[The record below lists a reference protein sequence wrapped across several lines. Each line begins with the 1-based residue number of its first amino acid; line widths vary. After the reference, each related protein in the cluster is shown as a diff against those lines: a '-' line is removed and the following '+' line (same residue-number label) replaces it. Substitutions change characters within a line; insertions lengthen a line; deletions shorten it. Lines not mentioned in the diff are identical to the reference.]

1 VRRGPTRTVG
11 ARVVLVDGA
20 CVAHVSRGGR
30 QILTWLPEAEPERSR
45 AARALSA
52 TLATVARSGEGRDGG
67 LLVSDIDA
75 GPAHAHPLAPFLV
88 AAGFV
93 RSGLGYQVR
102 RERRPDPGRPGTAPA
117 TAVPV
122 DPAARHA

>member
-1 VRRGPTRTVG
+1 
-11 ARVVLVDGA
+11 
-20 CVAHVSRGGR
+20 VSRGGR

-52 TLATVARSGEGRDGG
+52 TLATVARTGEGRDGG

-75 GPAHAHPLAPFLV
+75 VPAHEHPLAPFLV

-102 RERRPDPGRPGTAPA
+102 RERRPDAPRA
-117 TAVPV
+117 DGGPAAAPV
-122 DPAARHA
+122 DPSARHA

>member
-1 VRRGPTRTVG
+1 VG
-11 ARVVLVDGA
+11 ARVVMVDGA

-30 QILTWLPEAEPERSR
+30 QVLTWLPESEPERSR
-45 AARALSA
+45 AAKALA
-52 TLATVARSGEGRDGG
+52 AVLATVARSGEGRDGG

-75 GPAHAHPLAPFLV
+75 VAAHEHPLAPFLV

-102 RERRPDPGRPGTAPA
+102 RERRPDPASAAGGHAPA
-117 TAVPV
+117 ERTAAP
-122 DPAARHA
+122 HA